1 MHIIANID
9 RNEHRQAKVV
19 KDVNFT
25 KPTGMESMGIKFA
38 LVVFLAFVISGIAVG
53 YAVLVTQERIALE
66 QQQQAIEHQ
75 AIYSANQ
82 LNDNFIQKE
91 KKAITAN
98 QIVSRAL
105 AAQPLQSAAQYSI
118 QADGSIRIQDEYS
131 GAFVAEKGY
140 NARVAALFDRT
151 SVVWRQLSPLMLHD
165 FFNFYFIAK
174 EQFIRISPPDWAM
187 QVDVAHDFNLD
198 EFYRIATPEHNPARQ
213 PRWTP
218 VYYDDIWRK
227 WVTSLIIPVYINDEF
242 VGVTGSDYVLNDIF
256 EHLPLAIDAQKSSRT
271 LLFDDKGTI
280 FGFSQPTQTQG
291 PAMNTRYSGIK
302 LDSAALQQYLAEVA
316 KKPNTELAVR
326 KMLPEHLVF
335 TAPIERLKWHLA
347 VYSEKEKVIAIPN
360 NFRAKL
366 MMISVLIALLVAAL
380 LQWVVYHLI
389 LKRLNRLSAAINRMS
404 RGDLQLVKL
413 DQQPDEIGLLNQA
426 FGRMSVEISEL
437 VNGLNERIEEKELAE
452 RAARKLSKAVSF
464 SSSGIVMTDENL
476 NIEYVNPFLT
486 EMIGGGF
493 DELLHTPFTSLFAD
507 EMRHV
512 GDEIAQ
518 TLAERQHWRGDIL
531 LQYQQRQ
538 WWVSLAIA
546 PIRDEKGDITNYV
559 CAMQDISFIKQ
570 SQKKMEQLAYYDVLT
585 GLANRSYFRDQLRKA
600 IAMSHRGYYNFA
612 LLYFD
617 LDEFKRINDTLG
629 HDAGDELLKEVAK
642 RLTSRLREEDTIA
655 RLGGDEFAV
664 ILSGIKDRGQASVIA
679 ANLQQAF
686 SAPVKLGN
694 HEVAISASIGIT
706 VAPED
711 ASEEELLL
719 KHADLAM
726 YEAKARGKNTF
737 HFFSHDLNEAA
748 NERLLIENQ
757 LREAIREHQFM
768 LYYQPKIDIRN
779 NTIIGYET
787 LLRWLRPDNTLVP
800 PLRFISVAESTGLI
814 VQIGE
819 WIIWEACRFLTRQH
833 SRGHDVTL
841 SINLSVR
848 QFNDHDLPEIVER
861 ILKRTGADPA
871 SLIFEITE
879 SMLMGDTDAAINQ
892 LNQLKRLG
900 VTLSIDDF
908 GTGYSSLSYLKRF
921 PVDELK
927 IDRSFVKDIPDD
939 QNDMDIV
946 AAIIAM
952 AQKMNLRVVA
962 EGVETAEQVE
972 FLRKNACYQVQGYY
986 FSMPLAEQELSQLNF
1001 VVNS

>member
-1 MHIIANID
+1 
-9 RNEHRQAKVV
+9 V
-19 KDVNFT
+19 KDVNFI
-25 KPTGMESMGIKFA
+25 KPNGMDSLGRKFA
-38 LVVFLAFVISGIAVG
+38 LVVFLAIVIAGFAIG
-53 YAVLVTQERIALE
+53 YVVLVAQENIALA
-66 QQQQAIEHQ
+66 QQQQVIEQQ
-75 AIYSANQ
+75 AIHYARQ
-82 LNDNFIQKE
+82 LNEDFLHKE

-98 QIVSRAL
+98 QIVMRAL
-105 AAQPLQSAAQYSI
+105 GQQRLLSNKRLKPQP
-118 QADGSIRIQDEYS
+118 DGSIRTQDEYS
-131 GAFVAEKGY
+131 AAFIAATAYTE
-140 NARVAALFDRT
+140 RTAALFERT
-151 SVVWRQLSPLMLHD
+151 QQLWQQLSPLVLHD

-187 QVDVAHDFNLD
+187 QVAVDHDFSRDL
-198 EFYRIATPEHNPARQ
+198 FYQIATPEQNPTRQ

-218 VYYDDIWRK
+218 VYYDDIWKK
-227 WVTSLIIPVYINDEF
+227 WMTSLIIPVYINDEF
-242 VGVTGSDYVLNDIF
+242 IGVTGADYVLNDIVDN
-256 EHLPLAIDAQKSSRT
+256 LPLAASSPYQSRA
-271 LLFDDKGTI
+271 LLFDNTGMV
-280 FGFSQPTQTQG
+280 FGISQHNVANG
-291 PAMNTRYSGIK
+291 PVMNTRYSGVT
-302 LDSAALQQYLAEVA
+302 LDNIALQHYTRQVA
-316 KKPNTELAVR
+316 AQPNTQYQAA
-326 KMLPEHLVF
+326 KSLPHQLIF
-335 TAPIERLKWHLA
+335 SSPITQLNWHVA
-347 VYSEKEKVIAIPN
+347 VYTDKAKVLASLSA
-360 NFRAKL
+360 FRTKL
-366 MMISVLIALLVAAL
+366 LITFFIVALVVAVL
-380 LQWVVYHLI
+380 LQLVVYHFM
-389 LKRLNRLSAAINRMS
+389 LKRLNRLSAAINRLS
-404 RGDLQLVKL
+404 RGDLQQAEL
-413 DQQPDEIGLLNQA
+413 DNQQDEIGLLNRA
-426 FGRMSVEISEL
+426 FGRMSAEISEL
-437 VNGLNERIEEKELAE
+437 VSGLNARIEEKEQAE
-452 RAARKLSKAVSF
+452 RSARKLSKAVSF
-464 SSSGIVMTDENL
+464 SSSGIVLTDQHL
-476 NIEYVNPFLT
+476 NIEYINPFLT
-486 EMIGGGF
+486 EMIGGSA
-493 DELLHTPFTSLFAD
+493 EQLQQKPLSSLFAD
-507 EMRHV
+507 EMHHV
-512 GDEIAQ
+512 GEEIAQ
-518 TLAERQHWRGDIL
+518 TLAERQHWRGDML

-538 WWVSLAIA
+538 LWVSLAIA
-546 PIRDEKGDITNYV
+546 PIRDDKGGISNYV

-642 RLTSRLREEDTIA
+642 RLISRLREEDTIA

-664 ILSGIKDRGQASVIA
+664 ILSGIKDRSQASVIA
-679 ANLQQAF
+679 TNLQQAF
-686 SAPVKLGN
+686 AAPVKLGH
-694 HEVAISASIGIT
+694 HEVSISASIGIT

-737 HFFSHDLNEAA
+737 HFFSPDLNEAA

-768 LYYQPKIDIRN
+768 LYYQPKIDIRDN
-779 NTIIGYET
+779 SIMGYET
-787 LLRWLRPDNTLVP
+787 LLRWLRPDNTLIP

-833 SRGHDVTL
+833 SRGHKVTL

-848 QFNDHDLPEIVER
+848 QFKDDNLPEIVER
-861 ILKRTGADPA
+861 ILKRTGANPA
-871 SLIFEITE
+871 DLIFEITE

-892 LNQLKRLG
+892 LNQLKSLG
-900 VTLSIDDF
+900 VSLSIDDF

-927 IDRSFVKDIPDD
+927 IDRSFVKDIPQD

-986 FSMPLAEQELSQLNF
+986 FSMPLAEQELGRLNF